1 MYARGFL
8 SNVHRI
14 YDDREKSKLVRYEV
28 RAVIGPVEHNLLS
41 VHSLTRMGATFEFG
55 PETCSIRVSDI
66 RRMQCSIWANVPWL
80 QAHHRRGRSSSKED
94 VEMQAQIVEPWS
106 DTSPSNQ
113 GSRSPKSRSK
123 ITVSQDTSFRFEPN
137 MPRTSNHVKMLQFAD
152 SPEVFSYEPNPEEPN
167 HIPSAENDRPMS
179 LHLKAES
186 VDLVDIP
193 LPDPGDMEER
203 HDPETSGSGAAPA
216 SYEQLSRKVELELS
230 LHRRRGHLPF
240 DNRCSHC
247 QKSRSAIRHPRV
259 TDRVEHLKVTKFFW
273 SRLISCSLSPT
284 KSWSSVMQGQVWL
297 ALEVT

>member
-1 MYARGFL
+1 
-8 SNVHRI
+8 
-14 YDDREKSKLVRYEV
+14 
-28 RAVIGPVEHNLLS
+28 
-41 VHSLTRMGATFEFG
+41 
-55 PETCSIRVSDI
+55 
-66 RRMQCSIWANVPWL
+66 
-80 QAHHRRGRSSSKED
+80 
-94 VEMQAQIVEPWS
+94 
-106 DTSPSNQ
+106 
-113 GSRSPKSRSK
+113 
-123 ITVSQDTSFRFEPN
+123 
-137 MPRTSNHVKMLQFAD
+137 
-152 SPEVFSYEPNPEEPN
+152 
-167 HIPSAENDRPMS
+167 MS

-284 KSWSSVMQGQVWL
+284 KSWSSVMQGQVC
-297 ALEVT
+297 